1 MSRIRTN
8 TIDRRSLLRL
18 GAGAGLGIA
27 AAPLLAACGGGGAA
41 AEKASAKSA
50 DLFPAVTERN
60 IGITP
65 AFAGDAHG
73 VPQGFTN
80 YPAKPVRAVPG
91 TPLKG
96 AKTLS
101 ASMETFAPPAPARGK
116 NAAWRE
122 IEKRLGT
129 KVDITG
135 VPADDW
141 PAKFSTMVASD
152 SLTDIFMYPET
163 GGVDHKAAF
172 LAAKCADLTPFLAGG
187 AVKKYPNLAAI
198 PRTSW
203 QDGIAGGKLYGIPI
217 ARMGNGGAGIYR
229 HDLFQQA
236 GVDSLDQITDMD
248 RFFELCKE
256 LTRPKQK
263 QYALMAGATN
273 LVAMSY
279 GAPYAAQVDHQS
291 GKVLFDLE
299 TDEFRA
305 AVEMC
310 LKLYKAGC
318 YYPGSLAM
326 GGAQK
331 AQYTDLFKNG
341 KAAYVY
347 DGWPNYLTPSVG
359 YLDSMAAIDKS
370 FDVRPMTALGKD
382 AVAWPDNT
390 SLSVC
395 YVRKAD
401 DKRVKEVLE
410 LANWAA
416 SPFGSQ
422 EYTLMNYGVEG
433 VDFTRDSRGGP
444 VLGKQGS
451 QDVAVPWK
459 MLASATPALY
469 STTHAAGVKYLHE
482 AYGTMIPKLIDWAGA
497 TLTSPTWDSKGWGSL
512 YTLKLDGIK
521 DIVSGRKPMSSYEA
535 LVKEYLAKGG
545 EQARGEFEEAA
556 QKEKKQ

>member
-1 MSRIRTN
+1 MSSTTPIN
-8 TIDRRSLLRL
+8 RRSLLRL

-27 AAPLLAACGGGGAA
+27 AAPLLAACGGGGAS

-50 DLFPAVTERN
+50 ELFPAVTERN
-60 IGITP
+60 IGIKPDFPGTVQ
-65 AFAGDAHG
+65 G
-73 VPQGFTN
+73 VPQGFTG
-80 YPAKPVRAVPG
+80 YPATPVRSVAG
-91 TPLKG
+91 APLKG
-96 AKTLS
+96 AKTIT
-101 ASMETFAPPAPARGK
+101 ASMETFAPPAPSRGR

-122 IEKRLGT
+122 IESRLGT

-152 SLTDIFMYPET
+152 NLTDIFMYPET
-163 GGVDHKAAF
+163 GGVDHKASF
-172 LAAKCADLTPFLAGG
+172 LAAKCADLTPFLAGEK
-187 AVKKYPNLAAI
+187 VKKYPNLAAI
-198 PRTSW
+198 PKSSW
-203 QDGIAGGKLYGIPI
+203 QDGMAGGKLYGIPI
-217 ARMGNGGAGIYR
+217 ARMGTGGAGFYR
-229 HDLFQQA
+229 HDLFKKA
-236 GVDSLDQITDMD
+236 GVDSLDQVTDMD

-279 GAPYAAQVDHQS
+279 GAPYAVQLDNRT
-291 GKVLFDLE
+291 GKVVFDLE

-318 YYPGSLAM
+318 FYPGTLGM
-326 GGAQK
+326 TGAQK

-359 YLDSMAAIDKS
+359 YLDSMAAVDKS
-370 FDVRPMTALGKD
+370 FDVRPMTPLGKD

-401 DKRVKEVLE
+401 DKRVDQVLK
-410 LANWAA
+410 LADWAA

-422 EYTLMNYGVEG
+422 EYTLINYGVEG
-433 VDFTRDSRGGP
+433 VDFERDDKGGP
-444 VLGKQGS
+444 VLTKQGS
-451 QDVAVPWK
+451 QDVTVPWK
-459 MLASATPALY
+459 MLGSATPALY
-469 STTHAAGVKYLHE
+469 STAHPNGVKYLHE
-482 AYGTMIPKLIDWAGA
+482 AYEATIPQLIEWAGA
-497 TLTSPTWDSKGWGSL
+497 TLTSPTWDSKGFGSL

-521 DIVSGRKPMSSYEA
+521 DIVSGRTPMSAYDA

-545 EQARGEFEEAA
+545 EAARGEFEEAA
-556 QKEKKQ
+556 QKGKKK